1 MSEELKLKLWKKYT
15 SFIIEMKYELKQI
28 MNFQK
33 KRRL

>member
-1 MSEELKLKLWKKYT
+1 MSSIKLKLWKIYT

-33 KRRL
+33 KKRL